1 MNISAWTIVTIAA
14 GSFFVVQ
21 ARAWTPLQESVAE
34 STEKVELIP
43 ADSDK
48 GKVRRRVLR
57 KSSAPQICRQ
67 QSFGRDIGHAAA
79 ETYLITRL
87 SFDLLGYL
95 GYVFQFSLPHSPGYT
110 YNVLRVPCAAGYR

>member
-1 MNISAWTIVTIAA
+1 MQSSSEIHHHERCRPV
-14 GSFFVVQ
+14 F
-21 ARAWTPLQESVAE
+21 P
-34 STEKVELIP
+34 TENTGP

-48 GKVRRRVLR
+48 GKVRRRVMG

-95 GYVFQFSLPHSPGYT
+95 GYVFQFSLPHSHGYT
-110 YNVLRVPCAAGYR
+110 HKMSSDSEYLVRQGIVNLLL